1 VKVVGASVVVM
12 APFSHAEASPST
24 VRPVDL
30 QELGGVT
37 LPDADGTPHPLGDYW
52 ADRAVIL
59 VFLRHFG

>member
-1 VKVVGASVVVM
+1 M
-12 APFSHAEASPST
+12 FPSGS
-24 VRPVDL
+24 RRLKPRNPCGEFGRLL
-30 QELGGVT
+30 QELGAVT